1 LDTTIEAANGKHVKA
16 RTVFA
21 HAIKF
26 MKDEAIKLIS
36 DETGDEQ
43 FKADDIQWVLTVP
56 AIWTPRAKQFMREAV
71 YEAGIGSMTNP
82 GQLIIALEPE
92 TAALFCMERKIS
104 KLETERASDLEDA
117 KLTQPQTQY
126 MVVDIGGQ

>member
-1 LDTTIEAANGKHVKA
+1 LPCESLFYEEDNIKANGYYYYYYYYYHYFI
-16 RTVFA
+16 TF
-21 HAIKF
+21 
-26 MKDEAIKLIS
+26 LL
-36 DETGDEQ
+36 Q
-43 FKADDIQWVLTVP
+43 
-56 AIWTPRAKQFMREAV
+56 
-71 YEAGIGSMTNP
+71 AGIGSMTNP

>member
-1 LDTTIEAANGKHVKA
+1 
-16 RTVFA
+16 
-21 HAIKF
+21 
-26 MKDEAIKLIS
+26 
-36 DETGDEQ
+36 
-43 FKADDIQWVLTVP
+43 
-56 AIWTPRAKQFMREAV
+56 
-71 YEAGIGSMTNP
+71 MTNP

-126 MVVDIGGQ
+126 MVVDIGGDKSLLHFVTIRINIFISQLKHGENMGSFFSRMRS